1 MDFKDFKE
9 CIDNLSQIHLKN
21 LEAYKLGIDIIDYH
35 DPYEKAFNILWSE
48 ILTEEGMHWLGW
60 YLYEKDGISGNP
72 KEDMKAWDND
82 KEICKN
88 LEDLHGYLVTNRYFR
103 RNEK

>member
-9 CIDNLSQIHLKN
+9 CIDNLVEIHKKNSKAYDLK
-21 LEAYKLGIDIIDYH
+21 IDILEYH
-35 DPYEKAFNILWSE
+35 DEYEKAINILWKE
-48 ILTEEGMHWLGW
+48 ILTEYGQDWLNW

-72 KEDMKAWDND
+72 KKNIKAWENE

-88 LEDLHGYLVTNRYFR
+88 LKNLHSFFVKNSYFC
-103 RNEK
+103 NLKK